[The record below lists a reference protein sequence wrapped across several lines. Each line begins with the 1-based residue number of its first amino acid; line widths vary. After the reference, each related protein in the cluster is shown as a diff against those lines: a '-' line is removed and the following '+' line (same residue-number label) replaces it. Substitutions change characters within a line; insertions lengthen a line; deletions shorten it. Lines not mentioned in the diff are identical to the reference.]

1 MPKVCPPV
9 VKLSTEDMLEE
20 LSVNFVME
28 GNKRVYM
35 PIDQYWL
42 NIFNDSSSYESKY
55 PTIQKVVKFA
65 ISIKG
70 LIITKSYLQSVGS
83 CKNFNGW

>member
-1 MPKVCPPV
+1 M
-9 VKLSTEDMLEE
+9 KLSTEDMLEE

-65 ISIKG
+65 LSIKG
-70 LIITKSYLQSVGS
+70 LLITKGYLQSVRS